1 MSPPSTGA
9 GNKKPKTPTEEK
21 SLKKAPNTAPKLAPK
36 SAPKTA
42 PRTAPKTAPKTPL
55 DPKTET
61 VQAPGMV
68 YFHDMEKKN
77 NDPLYFY
84 THL

>member
-21 SLKKAPNTAPKLAPK
+21 SLKKAPNTAPK
-36 SAPKTA
+36 S
-42 PRTAPKTAPKTPL
+42 APKTAPKTPL

-61 VQAPGMV
+61 VQASGIFS
-68 YFHDMEKKN
+68 FHDMEKKQ
-77 NDPLYFY
+77 
-84 THL
+84 

>member
-21 SLKKAPNTAPKLAPK
+21 SLKKAPNTAPK

-61 VQAPGMV
+61 VQAPGML
-68 YFHDMEKKN
+68 YFHDMEKRTMNFSKT
-77 NDPLYFY
+77 LLKSVHF
-84 THL
+84 

>member
-21 SLKKAPNTAPKLAPK
+21 SLKKAPNTAPK

-61 VQAPGMV
+61 VQAPGMFS
-68 YFHDMEKKN
+68 FHDIEKKHEIF
-77 NDPLYFY
+77 PKLF
-84 THL
+84 

>member
-21 SLKKAPNTAPKLAPK
+21 SLKKAPNTAPKSAPK
-36 SAPKTA
+36 S
-42 PRTAPKTAPKTPL
+42 APKTAPKTPL

-61 VQAPGMV
+61 VQSPGI
-68 YFHDMEKKN
+68 F
-77 NDPLYFY
+77 
-84 THL
+84 

>member
-21 SLKKAPNTAPKLAPK
+21 SLKKAPNTAPK

-55 DPKTET
+55 DPKIET
-61 VQAPGMV
+61 VQAPGMFS
-68 YFHDMEKKN
+68 FHNIERKK
-77 NDPLYFY
+77 
-84 THL
+84 H